1 MGRNGELWGEEVL
14 VRMRFI
20 VKTFSRLKYRV
31 ERTDCEKVL
40 NIFSVT
46 YLSHCIVTFI
56 LDRWKHWWIIVIAL
70 FVLMA
75 AYLVNVFFH

>member
-40 NIFSVT
+40 NIFGVT
-46 YLSHCIVTFI
+46 SL
-56 LDRWKHWWIIVIAL
+56 
-70 FVLMA
+70 
-75 AYLVNVFFH
+75 